1 MVIFA
6 SSTAAVFHFTVEK
19 LLVSG
24 LPALEGRVQGQR
36 QGQGDVGVTTL
47 RLWALG
53 PSAL

>member
-6 SSTAAVFHFTVEK
+6 SSAAAVFHFTVEK

-24 LPALEGRVQGQR
+24 LPALEGRVQGQ
-36 QGQGDVGVTTL
+36 GQGDVGVTTL
-47 RLWALG
+47 RLRALG